1 MRARTPAL
9 TVCSLSL
16 RVCRKTDDFEACN
29 LCAARVCVWL
39 QIPHGQKP
47 AFLLATS
54 RRPRSPWGWVIQ
66 CQRPNIQPLPMCVRI
81 VAHDCFARQER
92 SSIPERKDCVHICSH
107 ITPLSPC
114 LVPTLSLLMCAARY
128 EKKTRDKMTSWLSN
142 TSVCCERS
150 SRGGEHPEQFVYVR
164 ILSWWPTSECN
175 FPARKSQD
183 PAGTSL

>member
-1 MRARTPAL
+1 
-9 TVCSLSL
+9 VS
-16 RVCRKTDDFEACN
+16 FEACN

-92 SSIPERKDCVHICSH
+92 SSIPERKDCVHIH
-107 ITPLSPC
+107 VLTHNPA
-114 LVPTLSLLMCAARY
+114 LSLSRSHSLIVDVCCTIRK
-128 EKKTRDKMTSWLSN
+128 ENLVQDDLLVDMTSWLSN

-150 SRGGEHPEQFVYVR
+150 SRGCEEPEQIVYLTYV
-164 ILSWWPTSECN
+164 SSAGGPASECN
-175 FPARKSQD
+175 FPAT
-183 PAGTSL
+183 PACTPAEIKCKNRTFT